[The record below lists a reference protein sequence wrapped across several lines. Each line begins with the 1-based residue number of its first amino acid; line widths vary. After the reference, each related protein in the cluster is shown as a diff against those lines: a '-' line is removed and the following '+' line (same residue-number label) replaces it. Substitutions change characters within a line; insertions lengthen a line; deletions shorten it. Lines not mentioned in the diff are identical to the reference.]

1 MTFKDAAEYYNEINN
16 KINDIHNTLNPIL
29 KQDTGP
35 LGQYHIGSKDMANI
49 IIYLNNYIKILKSK
63 LEEEIK

>member
-1 MTFKDAAEYYNEINN
+1 MTFKDAVEYYNEINN
-16 KINDIHNTLNPIL
+16 KINDIHNTLSPIL

-35 LGQYHIGSKDMANI
+35 LGQYHIDSKDMANI
-49 IIYLNNYIKILKSK
+49 ITYLNNYIKILKSK